1 MTVTLD
7 KMLKAL
13 PPRRRAK
20 IAARKQ
26 EILAE
31 EKTLR
36 ELRRARAL
44 TQLNLA
50 RRLGIKQD
58 GISRI
63 ERRSDLLLS
72 TLRQY
77 VAAMGGELQL
87 VARFPDRAP
96 VALTGLQ
103 ELRPGER
110 KSKRRRRAA

>member
-1 MTVTLD
+1 MTVPLE
-7 KMLKAL
+7 KMLKEL

-20 IAARKQ
+20 IAARKK

-44 TQLNLA
+44 TQHHLA
-50 RRLGIKQD
+50 KHLGIKQD

-63 ERRSDLLLS
+63 EQRSDLLLS

-96 VALTGLQ
+96 VSLTGLT
-103 ELRPGER
+103 ELSPSGG